1 MAETVGSV
9 VVQEAVGQI
18 LSGLVQ
24 RYAESNASRNLER
37 LEMAQIRL
45 EAALET
51 SEKWQITDTS
61 LLRWRRKLKR
71 AAQECD
77 DTLRECKRRIRE
89 EEETEQEVRNSA
101 FPKRIAHAAKSFVLS
116 SFRRDGNELSRS
128 AVQRFEWFADGAS
141 EFVRFVRFGGTPQQR
156 MAFNS
161 LIKHLLAGKKLQHK
175 VARGHGVGGSLF
187 LLCLAPVTTTEHGVE
202 GRLLF
207 LHKDSNAPEDDFV
220 LIVMLQLSESTDIVG
235 IIIKCLQLFTPNFK
249 SVVETIETELTQLP
263 TQDLSWVPCID
274 SWQIKHWNNLHRFSS
289 LWFRPNPLC
298 CKQDDQHKLCRS
310 SKLYTSGSLD
320 VCLEPV
326 IDVFLQG
333 QVSLSGYN
341 KHWTSLSESG
351 CTSLKNNSTYL
362 KVGIAFTP
370 HSSLQDTLPADSSSA
385 IAAVEGEEQHFL
397 HRNITLEELEEIML
411 PKAAGYFRQNAKAT
425 VYQMLW
431 KSAHG
436 AAYIQVEKASIRTLR
451 TSARAFQRA
460 RKGKM
465 VQEHD
470 RGIGRQTDVVFRF
483 LNLWVAHAPV
493 QLRGSIV
500 EWIQKEKEGL
510 LAAP

>member
-187 LLCLAPVTTTEHGVE
+187 LLCLAPVTTTEHGLRAIWTTFQMYLATEHLKNKWSVDSK
-202 GRLLF
+202 RPQNSQLDKPCHLLLHNFSLVRILF
-207 LHKDSNAPEDDFV
+207 LA
-220 LIVMLQLSESTDIVG
+220 LATG
-235 IIIKCLQLFTPNFK
+235 
-249 SVVETIETELTQLP
+249 
-263 TQDLSWVPCID
+263 
-274 SWQIKHWNNLHRFSS
+274 
-289 LWFRPNPLC
+289 
-298 CKQDDQHKLCRS
+298 
-310 SKLYTSGSLD
+310 
-320 VCLEPV
+320 
-326 IDVFLQG
+326 
-333 QVSLSGYN
+333 
-341 KHWTSLSESG
+341 
-351 CTSLKNNSTYL
+351 
-362 KVGIAFTP
+362 
-370 HSSLQDTLPADSSSA
+370 TL
-385 IAAVEGEEQHFL
+385 
-397 HRNITLEELEEIML
+397 
-411 PKAAGYFRQNAKAT
+411 
-425 VYQMLW
+425 
-431 KSAHG
+431 
-436 AAYIQVEKASIRTLR
+436 
-451 TSARAFQRA
+451 
-460 RKGKM
+460 
-465 VQEHD
+465 
-470 RGIGRQTDVVFRF
+470 
-483 LNLWVAHAPV
+483 
-493 QLRGSIV
+493 
-500 EWIQKEKEGL
+500 
-510 LAAP
+510 